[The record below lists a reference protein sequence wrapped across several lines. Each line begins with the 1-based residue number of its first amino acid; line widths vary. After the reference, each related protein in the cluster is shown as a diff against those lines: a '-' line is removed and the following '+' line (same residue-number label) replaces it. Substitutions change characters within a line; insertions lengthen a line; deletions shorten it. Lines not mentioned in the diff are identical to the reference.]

1 MPTYTIHDTKKDE
14 FFDTICTWGELQL
27 FLDENPQCRKII
39 TAPNI
44 VSGISGKTHK
54 LDDGFK
60 ENMSRIAE
68 AHPNSPMAQTYG
80 TSRNHKEI
88 KTYNAITKHAKSIG
102 KSHDLNSIAQEYK
115 QGQLVK

>member
-1 MPTYTIHDTKKDE
+1 MPTYRFKNQKTEEVTEVTMRIS
-14 FFDTICTWGELQL
+14 ELDQ
-27 FLDENPQCRKII
+27 FREDNPDLETVIS
-39 TAPNI
+39 APNI
-44 VSGISGKTHK
+44 VSGSGGMKN
-54 LDDGFK
+54 DSGWK

-102 KSHDLNSIAQEYK
+102 KSHDLNAISQEYK